1 LKPLEGLVVLDFA
14 QFLAAPW
21 AAMRLA
27 DLGARVIKIERT
39 GAGDASRKL
48 ILSNLVVDGDSTVFH
63 SMNRN
68 KDSYAVNLKDPADL
82 KKVKKLIAQADVLI
96 ENFRPGTMERLGL
109 GYEQAKAFN
118 SKLIYAS
125 VTGYGKEGPWK
136 DKPGQDLLIQALSG
150 LGWLNGNADQPPMPF
165 GLAVADMFA
174 SAHLVQGILAS
185 LIRRG
190 RTGEGALVEI
200 SLLESALDLQFEVLT
215 TFLNDGGQLPSRSK
229 INNAHA
235 YLAAPYGIYETKD
248 GYLALAM
255 GSIVRLAEL
264 LNCPELSGFT
274 EQERW
279 FTERD
284 SIKAILARHLLTRTT
299 KEWLSQLEPADYWC
313 AEVLTNR
320 QLAGHEGFKALD
332 MILETTRSNG
342 TVVRTT
348 RCPIRIDGEL
358 LKSAKGSPQL
368 GENNDEIEAEFAL
381 LTTE

>member
-1 LKPLEGLVVLDFA
+1 
-14 QFLAAPW
+14 
-21 AAMRLA
+21 MRLA

-109 GYEQAKAFN
+109 GYEQAKAIN

-264 LNCPELSGFT
+264 LNCPELSGYT

>member
-1 LKPLEGLVVLDFA
+1 LKPLEGLIILDFA

-27 DLGARVIKIERT
+27 DLGARVIKVERI
-39 GAGDASRKL
+39 GAGDGSRKL
-48 ILSNLVVDGDSTVFH
+48 VLSNLLVDGDSTVFH

-68 KDSYAVNLKDPADL
+68 KDSYAVNLKDPVDL
-82 KKVKKLIAQADVLI
+82 EKVKKLVSQADVLI

-109 GYEQAKAFN
+109 GYEQVKELN

-136 DKPGQDLLIQALSG
+136 DKPGQDLLIQAISG

-165 GLAVADMFA
+165 GLSVTDMFA
-174 SAHLVQGILAS
+174 SAHLVQGILAG

-190 RTGEGALVEI
+190 RTGQGALVEI

-215 TFLNDGGQLPSRSK
+215 TFLNDGGQLPARSAF
-229 INNAHA
+229 NNAHA
-235 YLAAPYGIYETKD
+235 YLSAPYGIYETKN

-255 GSIVRLAEL
+255 GSILTLAEL
-264 LNCPELSGFT
+264 LECPALAQYE
-274 EQERW
+274 EPERW

-284 SIKAILARHLLTRTT
+284 EIKAVLAAHLLTRPT
-299 KEWLSQLEPADYWC
+299 EAWLARLEPADYWC
-313 AEVLTNR
+313 AEVLTMKE
-320 QLAGHEGFKALD
+320 LVDHEGFQVLD
-332 MILETTRSNG
+332 MFQETTRANG
-342 TVVRTT
+342 VKLRTT

-358 LKSAKGSPQL
+358 LTAAKGSPRL
-368 GENNDEIEAEFAL
+368 GKAMRLSRMSL
-381 LTTE
+381 L